1 MLNQNLKNMKLIM
14 VLFCIS
20 LTSIFILSCS
30 SASGDDDGN
39 DDNPQTYNAS
49 GTYVYDSLTGIL
61 TATFTYS
68 EFPGCGP
75 GVGVETYDV
84 DSISAT
90 TMVWNEG
97 EENMLIWNRDSGI
110 SGDITGTWDHIDDD
124 GNAYEQ
130 TIDANGSINVI
141 GDIVECSDGAQ
152 CNIKA
157 IVHLHNNSPLTGATV
172 TADGKSC
179 ITSSGTCTINN
190 VTPCGGTFT
199 TTASYPHFPDVG
211 KNVTTNTNGGTSQI
225 QLKFPSPA
233 N

>member
-1 MLNQNLKNMKLIM
+1 MLNRNLKSMKLTM
-14 VLFCIS
+14 VLFCIF

-30 SASGDDDGN
+30 SANGDDDGN

-49 GTYVYDSLTGIL
+49 GTYVYDSLTGII

-84 DSISAT
+84 NSISAT

-97 EENMLIWNRDSGI
+97 KEDMLIWNRDSGMA
-110 SGDITGTWDHIDDD
+110 GDITGTWDHINDD
-124 GNAYEQ
+124 GNSYEQ
-130 TIDANGSINVI
+130 TIDVNGSINVI
-141 GDIVECSDGAQ
+141 ADIVECSDGTQ

-157 IVHLHNNSPLTGATV
+157 IVMLWSNAPITGATV

-179 ITSSGTCTINN
+179 ITSVGTCTINN
-190 VTPCGGTFT
+190 VTPCGGIFM
-199 TTASYPHFPDVG
+199 TTASYLHQNDVG
-211 KNVTTNTNGGTSQI
+211 KNVTTYPNGGTSQI
-225 QLKFPSPA
+225 QLKFASPA
-233 N
+233 E